1 MRARGRSGRATSSI
15 PAAQSAVVRSLALAL
30 ATAVVLTGCS
40 EGGNTVA
47 AQAQGQGDRGYISA
61 DGTVESIAVADRQT
75 SIRVQGTTLEGKPLD
90 TSSERGKVVVLN
102 TWGSWCPPCNAEAAD
117 LQKVWQE
124 QRSNGVQFVGIALR
138 EEPATGI
145 AFQRRFGITYPS
157 VRWDGGKVL
166 LQLKGKATAP
176 PTTLVLDKQGR
187 LAARV
192 SGKVDAGTLSGLVD
206 DVRNESS

>member
-1 MRARGRSGRATSSI
+1 MRARGRSGRAVARSTARALT
-15 PAAQSAVVRSLALAL
+15 AAVAAA
-30 ATAVVLTGCS
+30 AVLTGCS
-40 EGGNTVA
+40 GGSNTVA
-47 AQAQGQGDRGYISA
+47 AQAQGKGDRGYISA
-61 DGTVESIAVADRQT
+61 DGTVESIAVADRRT
-75 SIRVQGTTLEGKPLD
+75 TIRVQGTTLEGKALD
-90 TSSERGKVVVLN
+90 TSSERGEVVVLN
-102 TWGSWCPPCNAEAAD
+102 TWGSWCPPCNAEAPD

-124 QRSNGVQFVGIALR
+124 QQSKGVQFVGIALR

-176 PTTLVLDKQGR
+176 PTTMVLDRQGR

-192 SGKVDAGTLSGLVD
+192 SGKVDAATLRGLVD
-206 DVRNESS
+206 DVRGESS

>member
-1 MRARGRSGRATSSI
+1 L
-15 PAAQSAVVRSLALAL
+15 LAGALVLA
-30 ATAVVLTGCS
+30 GCS
-40 EGGNTVA
+40 DGNNTVA
-47 AQAQGQGDRGYISA
+47 AQAAGKGDRGYISA
-61 DGTVESIAVADRQT
+61 DGTVESIAVADRRT
-75 SIRVQGTTLEGKPLD
+75 TIRVQGTTLEGKPLD

-102 TWGSWCPPCNAEAAD
+102 TWGSWCPPCNAEAPD

-124 QRSNGVQFVGIALR
+124 QQRKGVRFVGIALR

-145 AFQRRFGITYPS
+145 AFQRRFRITYPS

-176 PTTLVLDKQGR
+176 PTTLVLDKEGR

-206 DVRNESS
+206 DVRNEPS

>member
-1 MRARGRSGRATSSI
+1 MSARGRSGRAV
-15 PAAQSAVVRSLALAL
+15 ARSTARALAAAL
-30 ATAVVLTGCS
+30 AAAAVLAGCS
-40 EGGNTVA
+40 GGSNTVA
-47 AQAQGQGDRGYISA
+47 AQAQGKGDRGYISA
-61 DGTVESIAVADRQT
+61 DGTVESIAVADRRT
-75 SIRVQGTTLEGKPLD
+75 TIRVQGTTLEGQPLD
-90 TSSERGKVVVLN
+90 TRSERGKVVVLN
-102 TWGSWCPPCNAEAAD
+102 TWGSWCPPCNAEAPD

-124 QRSNGVQFVGIALR
+124 QRSKGVQFVGIALR

-176 PTTLVLDKQGR
+176 PTTMVLDRQGR

-192 SGKVDAGTLSGLVD
+192 SGKVDAATLRGLVD
-206 DVRNESS
+206 DVRGEAS

>member
-1 MRARGRSGRATSSI
+1 MAGRAV
-15 PAAQSAVVRSLALAL
+15 AAVLAGALAL
-30 ATAVVLTGCS
+30 AGCS
-40 EGGNTVA
+40 GGSHTVA
-47 AQAQGQGDRGYISA
+47 AAARGDGDRGYISE
-61 DGTVESIAVADRQT
+61 DGTVESIAIADRRT
-75 SIRVQGTTLEGKPLD
+75 TIRVQGTTLEGRPLD
-90 TSSERGKVVVLN
+90 TQADRGQVVVLN

-117 LQKVWQE
+117 LQKVWQQ

-176 PTTLVLDKQGR
+176 PTTLVLDRQGR
-187 LAARV
+187 LAARGA
-192 SGKVDAGTLSGLVD
+192 GKVDAGTLSALVD
-206 DVRNESS
+206 DVRNETS